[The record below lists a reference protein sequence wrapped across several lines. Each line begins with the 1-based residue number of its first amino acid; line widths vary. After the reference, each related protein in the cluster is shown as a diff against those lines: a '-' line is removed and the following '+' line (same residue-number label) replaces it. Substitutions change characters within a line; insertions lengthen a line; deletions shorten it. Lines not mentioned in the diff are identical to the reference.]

1 MKAAQPDIIQPQ
13 PSVTVQRINRIEE
26 IEADISESDDPVGE
40 LLMWARDSSASV
52 RGQAYRALADHWED
66 PRMVPFLLQVLV
78 KDSSPEA
85 RALACIGL
93 GRFLDTASNE
103 GALESDYRPDVYSP
117 LVLRDRKLARSVF
130 ERILSLASDPDEH
143 KEVLRRAVEAL
154 GSYAYRAEVA
164 DLIEAMYNHGDVEIR
179 VSALFAMG
187 RSGLKKYRKRIL
199 RHLQDECTDLQFEA
213 VQAAECWELK
223 AALPFLRKIIFDAKN
238 PNRGDTLLAYA
249 RFAPSADLRDVLER
263 VADMLPDPVI
273 EGVLVDVHEQILDDL
288 ELGLSADAVV
298 GDEDGETEEQL
309 VLLEAAM
316 EALSSDAPDDSEEA
330 YGSDSANEP
339 QDPATPE

>member
-1 MKAAQPDIIQPQ
+1 MKMSHEGAVYHQ
-13 PSVTVQRINRIEE
+13 PSPIEQRINRIEE

-40 LLMWARDSSASV
+40 LLMWARDSSSRV

-66 PRMVPFLLQVLV
+66 PRMVPFLLNVLEN
-78 KDSSPEA
+78 DSEPDA
-85 RALACIGL
+85 RGLACIGL

-103 GALESDYRPDVYSP
+103 GALETDYRPDVYSP

-130 ERILSLASDPDEH
+130 ERILKLASDAEEH

-164 DLIEAMYNHGDVEIR
+164 EIIEAMYTHGDEQIQ

-199 RHLQDECTDLQFEA
+199 KHLQGTSPDLQFEA

-223 AALPFLRKIIFDAKN
+223 AALPFLRKIILDGEN

-249 RFAPSADLRDVLER
+249 RFAPSSDLRDVLER
-263 VADMLPDPVI
+263 VAEMLPDPVI
-273 EGVLVDVHEQILDDL
+273 ESVLMDVHEQILDDL
-288 ELGLSADAVV
+288 ELGVK
-298 GDEDGETEEQL
+298 EDGEDSEAVKAEEDQL
-309 VLLEAAM
+309 VMLEATM
-316 EALSSDAPDDSEEA
+316 EALSGEVARKSEEDSGDQDSEP
-330 YGSDSANEP
+330 GQPDS
-339 QDPATPE
+339 